1 MKSLPEV
8 VVRQKPSKH
17 TDLKYLTYRGVGP
30 EASILA
36 LQYPFTYNLHLLLQV
51 QRQGKIIPSFQVLLA
66 ILMVTYIEVKVN
78 MPWKGK
84 TEERRENGRL
94 RSRIAAF

>member
-36 LQYPFTYNLHLLLQV
+36 LQYPFTSNILLILQV
-51 QRQGKIIPSFQVLLA
+51 QGQGKFIPSFQEPLA
-66 ILMVTYIEVKVN
+66 ILMVTYREVKVN
-78 MPWKGK
+78 MPWKEK